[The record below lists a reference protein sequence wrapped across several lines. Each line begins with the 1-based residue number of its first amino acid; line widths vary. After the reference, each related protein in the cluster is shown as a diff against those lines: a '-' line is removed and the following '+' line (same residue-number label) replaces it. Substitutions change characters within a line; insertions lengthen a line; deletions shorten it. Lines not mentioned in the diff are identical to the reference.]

1 MLERRTD
8 LAVEARELWA
18 QSAEKETRLE
28 GVEARDSEREGYQVT
43 TVKILNEQGATALG
57 KPVGTYVTLEL
68 SGLHRR
74 EEDAFCRAVRALAEE
89 LRNLLGLKAGASAL
103 VVGLGNRAIT
113 PDAVGPK
120 AADHTLVTR
129 HLVTQVPEHFA
140 AFRSVSALAAGVLG
154 TTGMESGEM
163 VAALVEKIRP
173 DCVVAVDALAS
184 RSLDRVCSTVQ
195 LADTGIVPG
204 AGVGNARAAL
214 NSETL
219 GVPVVAVGVPTV
231 VDAATLALDV
241 LSEAGREDLDPEVL
255 RGAGKG
261 LIVTPKDI
269 DAQVADL
276 SKVIGFGINLA
287 LQPGLT
293 VEDVEMLL
301 S

>member
-1 MLERRTD
+1 
-8 LAVEARELWA
+8 
-18 QSAEKETRLE
+18 
-28 GVEARDSEREGYQVT
+28 
-43 TVKILNEQGATALG
+43 
-57 KPVGTYVTLEL
+57 
-68 SGLHRR
+68 
-74 EEDAFCRAVRALAEE
+74 
-89 LRNLLGLKAGASAL
+89 
-103 VVGLGNRAIT
+103 
-113 PDAVGPK
+113 
-120 AADHTLVTR
+120 
-129 HLVTQVPEHFA
+129 
-140 AFRSVSALAAGVLG
+140 
-154 TTGMESGEM
+154 M

-214 NSETL
+214 NAETL

-241 LSEAGREDLDPEVL
+241 LSEAGREDLDPEAL